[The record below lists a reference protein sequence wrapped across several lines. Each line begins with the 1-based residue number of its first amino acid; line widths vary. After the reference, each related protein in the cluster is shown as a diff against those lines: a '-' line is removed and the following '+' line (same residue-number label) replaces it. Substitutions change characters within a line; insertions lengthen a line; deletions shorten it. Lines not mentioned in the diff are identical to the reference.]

1 MLMKFFP
8 RILLPTA
15 CVALLIAA
23 SASGEAE
30 RLGEPTFVPAR
41 LPDSFEATVNDIS
54 FPAYLDGYDLFLYC
68 VTDVRQTGSVHH
80 TTCLNNKEIN
90 TSEVRDLLAKS
101 MWRIKM
107 SPAIVNGKTEA
118 TEFYFR
124 IHLDFDRDPHRIN
137 VYPNWG
143 YDTKSYGKS
152 YEAPLRYDARRI
164 PKDCLFFVGIA
175 ATPIDANGH
184 VAGEPELVTP
194 LPPQE
199 PTLDCLEKLKTRLID
214 GKFIPAHHNGKP
226 VAAIQLEVW
235 GDPDRYLL
243 DLPRLD

>member
-1 MLMKFFP
+1 MKSFP
-8 RILLPTA
+8 RLLFPTA

-23 SASGEAE
+23 SASGEAV

-54 FPAYLDGYDLFLYC
+54 FPDYLEGYDLFLYC
-68 VTDVRQTGSVHH
+68 ITDVRRTGSVRH
-80 TTCLNNKEIN
+80 TTCLNNEKIN
-90 TSEVRDLLAKS
+90 ISEVRDLLAKS
-101 MWRIKM
+101 MRRIKM
-107 SPAIVNGKTEA
+107 SPAIVNGETKA

-124 IHLDFDRDPHRIN
+124 VHLDFDRERHRIN

-143 YDTKSYGKS
+143 YNTETYGKN

-175 ATPIDANGH
+175 ATPIDTNGH
-184 VAGEPELVTP
+184 VTGDPELVTP
-194 LPPQE
+194 LPPQK
-199 PTLDCLEKLKTRLID
+199 PTLDCVEKLKSRLID
-214 GKFIPAHHNGKP
+214 GKYIPAHHDGKP

-235 GDPDRYLL
+235 GDPDRYIL

>member
-1 MLMKFFP
+1 MKPFS

-23 SASGEAE
+23 SASGETE
-30 RLGEPTFVPAR
+30 QLDELTFVPAR
-41 LPDSFEATVNDIS
+41 LPDGFEEIVNNIS
-54 FPAYLDGYDLFLYC
+54 YPGYLEGYDLFLYC
-68 VTDVRQTGSVHH
+68 ITDVRRTGSVRH

-90 TSEVRDLLAKS
+90 TSEVRELLAKS
-101 MWRIKM
+101 MRRIKM
-107 SPAIVNGKTEA
+107 SPAIVNGETET

-124 IHLDFDRDPHRIN
+124 IHLDFDREPHRIN

-143 YDTKSYGKS
+143 YDSETYGRN

-175 ATPIDANGH
+175 ATPIDANGN
-184 VAGEPELVTP
+184 VAGDPELVTP

-199 PTLDCLEKLKTRLID
+199 PTLDCAEKLKTRLID
-214 GKFIPAHHNGKP
+214 GKYIPAHHNGKP

-235 GDPDRYLL
+235 GNPDRYLL